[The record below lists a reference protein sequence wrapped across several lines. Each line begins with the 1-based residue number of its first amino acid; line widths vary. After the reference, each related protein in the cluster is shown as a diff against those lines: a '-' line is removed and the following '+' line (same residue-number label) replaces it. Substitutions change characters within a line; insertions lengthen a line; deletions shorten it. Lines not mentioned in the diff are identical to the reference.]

1 MIAEAIH
8 VTDAISAIPA
18 LLTPVITWPAPA
30 AIVYDTPLSAKQ
42 LDATASVAGTF
53 TYSPGVGTVLPAGI
67 AQLTATF
74 VPTNTSVYA
83 NDFQTVQLTVNRA
96 TQVITFRQPASP
108 VKYGDVPITLS
119 ASSTSGLPV
128 TFSVLSG
135 PASVSGSTLTITG
148 VGTVVVAANQPGD
161 ANYASASQG
170 TRTVTVIQAAQAIKF
185 TQPRSPVAYGATPI
199 MLSATGGASSNP
211 VLFSVLSGPASI
223 DGDILTVTGVGTI
236 AVAANEAGNA
246 DYEAAAQVTRAI
258 VVNQATPA
266 ITWTAPA
273 AIAYGTAL
281 STAQLD
287 ATSTVAGT
295 FAYTP
300 VAGTVLTAGSQTLSV
315 ILTPT
320 DSADYTTAAKSVQLT
335 VKKATPT
342 IAWSAPAA
350 ITYGMALST
359 VQLNASSAVNGS
371 FVYTPA
377 AGTVLSAGSQTL
389 SVTFT
394 PADTGDYNTAT
405 ETVRIMINKAAQTIN
420 FAQPP
425 ATVTLPVAPITLSA
439 TSTSGLV
446 VTFSVQSGPASVA
459 GNTLTIAKKGIVVVA
474 AKQAGNANYQA
485 APQVTWSITAN

>member
-1 MIAEAIH
+1 
-8 VTDAISAIPA
+8 
-18 LLTPVITWPAPA
+18 
-30 AIVYDTPLSAKQ
+30 
-42 LDATASVAGTF
+42 
-53 TYSPGVGTVLPAGI
+53 
-67 AQLTATF
+67 
-74 VPTNTSVYA
+74 
-83 NDFQTVQLTVNRA
+83 
-96 TQVITFRQPASP
+96 
-108 VKYGDVPITLS
+108 
-119 ASSTSGLPV
+119 
-128 TFSVLSG
+128 
-135 PASVSGSTLTITG
+135 
-148 VGTVVVAANQPGD
+148 VVVAANQPGNT
-161 ANYASASQG
+161 NYAAASQG
-170 TRTVTVIQAAQAIKF
+170 TRTVTVTQAAQAIKF
-185 TQPRSPVAYGATPI
+185 TQPRSPVAYGAAPI
-199 MLSATGGASSNP
+199 MLSGTGGASSNP
-211 VLFSVLSGPASI
+211 VLFSVLSGPAFI
-223 DGDILTVTGVGTI
+223 DGDILTVIGVGTI
-236 AVAANEAGNA
+236 VVAANEAGNA
-246 DYEAAAQVTRAI
+246 DYEAAAQVTRTI

-273 AIAYGTAL
+273 AITYGTAL

-315 ILTPT
+315 IFTPT

-342 IAWSAPAA
+342 IAWTAPAA
-350 ITYGMALST
+350 ITYGIALSS
-359 VQLNASSAVNGS
+359 VQLNASSAVSGS

-377 AGTVLSAGSQTL
+377 AVTVLSAGSQTL

-425 ATVTLPVAPITLSA
+425 ATVTLPSAPITLSA

-459 GNTLTIAKKGIVVVA
+459 GNTLTIAKKGTVVVA